1 LEELHVH
8 MTGVEDKRATEAGEL
23 SALVVET
30 SNALVNLRMLPI
42 RDVSQLPKMAH
53 EILKAAGIILELLRE
68 EHHSGSTPW
77 D

>member
-30 SNALVNLRMLPI
+30 SNALVNLGMLPI
-42 RDVSQLPKMAH
+42 
-53 EILKAAGIILELLRE
+53 
-68 EHHSGSTPW
+68 
-77 D
+77 